1 MTTAFLETAPV
12 RIDVPKPLSEQQV
25 RFFVENGY
33 LAVPDLVTMPEIE
46 ALRRD
51 TVDLARGKYP
61 CASLQPLPE
70 DMPVEEALRNIL
82 CIHQPHF
89 ISPVIEQHVRH
100 PRICGALS
108 QITAAHLPYW
118 DGSVK

>member
-1 MTTAFLETAPV
+1 MTATLTKTTHG
-12 RIDVPKPLSEQQV
+12 RIDVPQPLTGEQV

-33 LAVPDLVTMPEIE
+33 LAVPGLVTREEVE
-46 ALRRD
+46 AQRRD

-70 DMPVEEALRNIL
+70 EMSDDEALRNIL

-89 ISPVIEQHVRH
+89 ISPIIEQHVQH
-100 PRICGALS
+100 P
-108 QITAAHLPYW
+108 
-118 DGSVK
+118 

>member
-1 MTTAFLETAPV
+1 MTVTLSTATPE
-12 RIDVPKPLSEQQV
+12 RIAVPKPLSEEQV
-25 RFFVENGY
+25 CFFVENGY

-51 TVDLARGKYP
+51 TLDLARGKYP

-70 DMPVEEALRNIL
+70 EMPDDEALRNIL

-89 ISPVIEQHVRH
+89 VSPIIERHVR
-100 PRICGALS
+100 
-108 QITAAHLPYW
+108 
-118 DGSVK
+118 